1 MSKIVK
7 LEIQNFRCIE
17 NFSLNFP
24 HDQNLICLIGRGDSG
39 KTTILEAISAVLS
52 STWNLSFHDT
62 DFYNVNYDNPIQ
74 ITAHIV
80 DIPVKLLSDHKF
92 GLNIRAFNKQSLE
105 ISDDILALED
115 SAQWG
120 PLLSVRLSVDKHLEP
135 NFHIINERGQDDK
148 PISAAERALLNC
160 YMVSD
165 NIDRH
170 FSWNKGNP
178 LYSLLKSAA
187 QQPED
192 AEENSIVLE
201 SLRSA
206 KIKIDEHGFEKLVEV
221 TDMVKVQAA
230 GLGLNIEKTSTTLD
244 FKELSIRDNRISL
257 HDDKIP
263 FRLKGKGSKRLA
275 SLAIQSILVKDG
287 GIMLVDEIEQGL
299 EPDRAKQ
306 LIRELSD
313 NGKGQIFITTHSREV
328 ITELS
333 VDSLMLIL
341 KDKSNSRTE
350 GRDLSHIESLQRVV
364 RACPEAFFA
373 KKIIVCEGSTEVG
386 IMRSLDKY
394 RKQIGKQQ
402 MSFEDCA
409 YIDGG
414 GSSFVERAEII
425 KKANLNP
432 VIFCDSDDPTVNQKK
447 EGLKAFGI
455 DLFDCDVDKCIEAQ
469 VFQDLPWVAIKKLM
483 QYALVIH
490 KNNDQNAL
498 EASIKTQFPQGFQL
512 AENWID
518 EDTPQLRTALAKA
531 SVKKEKDWFKRIDH
545 GELLGSTIFEHFD
558 QINEHA
564 LLRKNFEGLIN
575 WIDN

>member
-7 LEIQNFRCIE
+7 LEIQNFRSIE
-17 NFSLNFP
+17 NLSLNFP
-24 HDQNLICLIGRGDSG
+24 HDQKLLCLIGRGDSG

-62 DFYNVNYDNPIQ
+62 DFYNVNYNKPIK
-74 ITAHIV
+74 ITANIV
-80 DIPVKLLSDHKF
+80 GIPVKLLSDHKF
-92 GLNIRAFNKQSLE
+92 GLNIRAFNKQSSE
-105 ISDDILALED
+105 ISDDILSLED
-115 SAQWG
+115 TAHWE
-120 PLLSVRLSVDKHLEP
+120 PMLSVRLLVDKNLEP
-135 NFHIINERGQDDK
+135 NWHIINERAQDDK

-206 KIKIDEHGFEKLVEV
+206 KNKIDEHGFEKLVEV

-257 HDDKIP
+257 HDDRIP

-313 NGKGQIFITTHSREV
+313 NGKGQIFITTHSRDV

-333 VDSLMLIL
+333 IESLILIL
-341 KDKSNSRTE
+341 KDKSNSKIE

-373 KKIIVCEGSTEVG
+373 KKIIVCEGATEVG

-414 GSSFVERAEII
+414 GSSFVERAEKIR
-425 KKANLNP
+425 KANLKS
-432 VIFCDSDDPTVNQKK
+432 VIFCDSDDPIVNQKK
-447 EGLKAFGI
+447 EGLKALGI

-469 VFQDLPWVAIKKLM
+469 VFQDIPWGAIKQLL
-483 QYALVIH
+483 QYALVVH
-490 KNNDQNAL
+490 KSNDQIAL
-498 EASIKTQFPQGFQL
+498 EASIKAQFPHGYRFNQ
-512 AENWID
+512 NWLE
-518 EDTPQLRTALAKA
+518 EDTSELRTALAKA
-531 SVKKEKDWFKRIDH
+531 SVKKDKEWFKRIDH
-545 GELLGSTIFEHFD
+545 GEFLGSIIFEYFD
-558 QINEHA
+558 QINERA
-564 LLRKNFEGLIN
+564 LLKQNFEGLIN